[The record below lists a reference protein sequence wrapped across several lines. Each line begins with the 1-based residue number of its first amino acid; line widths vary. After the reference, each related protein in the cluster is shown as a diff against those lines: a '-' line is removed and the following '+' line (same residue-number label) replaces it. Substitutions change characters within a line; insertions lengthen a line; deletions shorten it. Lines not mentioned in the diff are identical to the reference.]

1 MNGTQ
6 DRILDSAMGLLQSRG
21 YSAISY
27 QDISDEVGIRKA
39 SIHYYF
45 PSKGDLAQAVVHR
58 YRAEVQDVI
67 KASETERGADYWGL
81 LDDYFH
87 AYLIFEEEPHKI
99 CLCGSLAGEY
109 PVLPELVQV
118 EVDGFFADQLA
129 WIIAIMKKLQ
139 EASLISPEADTR
151 MLSGWVLSSMQGAL
165 MIGRATG
172 EMQRVIDAKH
182 LLISSLKA
190 F

>member
-1 MNGTQ
+1 MSGTQ

-45 PSKGDLAQAVVHR
+45 PSKGDLARAVVHR
-58 YRAEVQDVI
+58 YRAEVQEVI
-67 KASETERGADYWGL
+67 AASEKSRSADYWGL

-87 AYLIFEEEPHKI
+87 AYLIFEEEPQKI

-109 PVLPELVQV
+109 PVLPEAVQH

-129 WIIAIMKKLQ
+129 WVLSIIKKLQ
-139 EASLISPEADTR
+139 DATLVNPDADTR
-151 MLSGWVLSSMQGAL
+151 MLSGWILSSMQGSL

-172 EMQRVIDAKH
+172 EMQRVLDAKA
-182 LLISSLKA
+182 LLISALKA

>member
-1 MNGTQ
+1 MSGTQ

-45 PSKGDLAQAVVHR
+45 PSKGDLARAVVHR
-58 YRAEVQDVI
+58 YRAEVQEVI
-67 KASETERGADYWGL
+67 TASEKSRGADYWGL

-87 AYLIFEEEPHKI
+87 AYLIFEEEPNKI

-109 PVLPELVQV
+109 PVLPEAVQG
-118 EVDGFFADQLA
+118 EVDGFFADQLS
-129 WIIAIMKKLQ
+129 WILSIIKKLQ
-139 EASLISPEADTR
+139 QASLVNAEADAR
-151 MLSGWVLSSMQGAL
+151 VLSGWILSSMQGSL

-172 EMQRVIDAKH
+172 EMQRVLDAKA
-182 LLISSLKA
+182 LLISALKA

>member
-1 MNGTQ
+1 MSETQ
-6 DRILDSAMGLLQSRG
+6 NRILDSAMGLLQSRG

-67 KASETERGADYWGL
+67 KASLEERGADYWGL

-87 AYLIFEEEPHKI
+87 AYLIFDEEPHKI

-109 PVLPELVQV
+109 PVLPQRVQQ
-118 EVDGFFADQLA
+118 EVDGFFGDQLD
-129 WIIAIMKKLQ
+129 WILLILKKLQ
-139 EASLISPEADTR
+139 DASLVNVETDTKK
-151 MLSGWVLSSMQGAL
+151 LSGWILSSMQGTL
-165 MIGRATG
+165 IIGRATG
-172 EMQRVIDAKH
+172 DMQRVFDGKDF
-182 LLISSLKA
+182 LIQSLKSL
-190 F
+190 